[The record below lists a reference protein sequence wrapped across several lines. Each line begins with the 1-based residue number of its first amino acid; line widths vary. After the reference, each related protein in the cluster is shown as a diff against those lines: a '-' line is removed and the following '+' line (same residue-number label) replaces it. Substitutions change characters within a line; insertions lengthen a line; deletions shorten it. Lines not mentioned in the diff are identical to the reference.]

1 MIVELQTL
9 CDIVR
14 GSSPRPQGDPK
25 YYGGPIPRLM
35 VSDVTRDGMYVTPK
49 IDSLTIEGAT
59 KSRPMKQG
67 DVVIAV
73 SGDAGEPCILNVDA
87 CIHDGFVGL
96 RNLDEKKIFK
106 PYLYQYLKS
115 VKISNASLAVGAI
128 YKNLNT
134 DQIKSIKIPLPP
146 LPEQKRIADL
156 LDAADSLRQKDK
168 TLLKKY
174 DQLTQSLFLEMFGDP
189 VKNEKGWEV
198 KTMNELCSKITD
210 GTHDT
215 PIRLKEGIKFITG
228 KHIRP
233 FIVDY
238 DNSDFVT
245 EEIHSEIYKRCNP
258 EYGDILY
265 TNIGVNYATAAM
277 NTVDYEFSMKNVAL
291 LKYNRTHLNGR
302 YLESILNNEFFK
314 DRLKSTFGIGGAQQ
328 FLSLSNIKSINL
340 LCPPLTL
347 QNKFAEKVQLIE
359 KQKEL
364 AKKNLEKSEELFGA
378 LMGEVFKK

>member
-1 MIVELQTL
+1 
-9 CDIVR
+9 
-14 GSSPRPQGDPK
+14 
-25 YYGGPIPRLM
+25 
-35 VSDVTRDGMYVTPK
+35 
-49 IDSLTIEGAT
+49 
-59 KSRPMKQG
+59 
-67 DVVIAV
+67 
-73 SGDAGEPCILNVDA
+73 
-87 CIHDGFVGL
+87 
-96 RNLDEKKIFK
+96 
-106 PYLYQYLKS
+106 